1 MATNHGVFGGCMP
14 SGEQGMKEQILALVP
29 K

>member
-1 MATNHGVFGGCMP
+1 MGTNHGVLGGCMP
-14 SGEQGMKEQILALVP
+14 SGEQGMKEQILALVS